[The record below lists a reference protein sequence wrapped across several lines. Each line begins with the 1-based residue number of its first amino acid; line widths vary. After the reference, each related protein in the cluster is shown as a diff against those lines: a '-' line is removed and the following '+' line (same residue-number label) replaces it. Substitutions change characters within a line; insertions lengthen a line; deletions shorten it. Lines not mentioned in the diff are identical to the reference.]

1 MNIWLIMGRNFVG
14 QQNCSRFS
22 KVLSYSKRQTN
33 LSTKL
38 TCSNLCC
45 SRHFSSI
52 NLRTNVSGVALKA
65 HWFSGRDI
73 FVCFGLQNFA
83 YNLKQRDSSVHHFC
97 KWLHLKFWSSLSYF
111 PAAVNG
117 NSIVSI
123 DVYTNFEHFI
133 HKWCILYACA
143 HATFSLH
150 FLQL

>member
-22 KVLSYSKRQTN
+22 KVLPYSKRQTN

-38 TCSNLCC
+38 TCSNLCW
-45 SRHFSSI
+45 SRHFSCI
-52 NLRTNVSGVALKA
+52 NHRTNVSGVALKA

-73 FVCFGLQNFA
+73 FICFGLQNFV
-83 YNLKQRDSSVHHFC
+83 LKQRDSPVHHFFF
-97 KWLHLKFWSSLSYF
+97 KWLHLKFWSSSQRKLHSF
-111 PAAVNG
+111 HW
-117 NSIVSI
+117 SIHKFR
-123 DVYTNFEHFI
+123 TFI
-133 HKWCILYACA
+133 HKLCIIHACA